1 MTGVTVRTLE
11 SVGRCRADT
20 RFMFVIVSSGW
31 CLVLLQ
37 SPKYVTVSGD
47 NMSSVQVLHH
57 SKLIVVYRRSFNCN
71 YIPAFATRVSGVLS
85 VYPRMGGHKNYSDR
99 EIRYFGCVK
108 VEFSIERKK
117 KGCNFVCRDEVCDGP
132 REHGNTLSDCTMGN
146 WAATNWILRW
156 ILGRVRSNVK

>member
-31 CLVLLQ
+31 CQVLLQ
-37 SPKYVTVSGD
+37 SLKYVTVSGD

-57 SKLIVVYRRSFNCN
+57 SKLIVVYRGSFNCN

-85 VYPRMGGHKNYSDR
+85 VYPRMGGHIKIIQRN
-99 EIRYFGCVK
+99 
-108 VEFSIERKK
+108 SIFWMCKSWVLNWEKEKRMQFCLSRWRLWRAPGTWEHPVRLHNWKLDGHK
-117 KGCNFVCRDEVCDGP
+117 LNFEMNFR
-132 REHGNTLSDCTMGN
+132 
-146 WAATNWILRW
+146 
-156 ILGRVRSNVK
+156 